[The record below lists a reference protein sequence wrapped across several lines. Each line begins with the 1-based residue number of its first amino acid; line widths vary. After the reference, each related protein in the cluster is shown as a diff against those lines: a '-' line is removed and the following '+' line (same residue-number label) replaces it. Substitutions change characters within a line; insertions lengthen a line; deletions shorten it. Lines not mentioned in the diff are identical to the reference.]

1 MECQNLYPILKDYNF
16 IHNLCFTLPYLN
28 FYGFLVYCSMEK
40 IVIGRFDKADFP
52 ALKLNDIAVKIDT
65 GAYTSSIHCENIVE
79 KDDGIHCSFLDEEHP
94 LYDGQEFIFADYD
107 IVFVRSSNGIIQ
119 KRYQVQSNIRLFGKV
134 FKISLSLSDRQ
145 EMRYPVLIGRKF
157 LTKKF
162 IVDTELTDVSFNMKI
177 NEDKNS
183 IEK

>member
-1 MECQNLYPILKDYNF
+1 
-16 IHNLCFTLPYLN
+16 
-28 FYGFLVYCSMEK
+28 MEK

-52 ALKLNDIAVKIDT
+52 ALNLKDIAVKIDT
-65 GAYTSSIHCENIVE
+65 GAYTSSIHCENITEIDNV
-79 KDDGIHCSFLDEEHP
+79 IHCTFFDEEHP
-94 LYDGQEFIFADYD
+94 SYNGREFVFEDYD

-119 KRYQVQSNIRLFGKV
+119 KRYQVQSKIKLFGKI

-145 EMRYPVLIGRKF
+145 EMRYPVLLGRKF

-162 IVDTELTDVSFNMKI
+162 IVDTEFIDVSFNLKL

-183 IEK
+183 IKK

>member
-1 MECQNLYPILKDYNF
+1 
-16 IHNLCFTLPYLN
+16 
-28 FYGFLVYCSMEK
+28 MEK

-52 ALKLNDIAVKIDT
+52 ALHLNDIAVKIDT
-65 GAYTSSIHCENIVE
+65 GAYTSSIHCENITESNNV
-79 KDDGIHCSFLDEEHP
+79 IYCTFLDEEHP
-94 LYDGQEFIFADYD
+94 LYNGKKFVFDDYD

-119 KRYQVQSNIRLFGKV
+119 KRYQVQSNIKLFGKV

-162 IVDTELTDVSFNMKI
+162 IVDTELIDVSFNQKL
-177 NEDKNS
+177 NENKNS
-183 IEK
+183 IQK

>member
-1 MECQNLYPILKDYNF
+1 M
-16 IHNLCFTLPYLN
+16 
-28 FYGFLVYCSMEK
+28 
-40 IVIGRFDKADFP
+40 IGRIDKADFP
-52 ALKLNDIAVKIDT
+52 ALHLKDIAIKIDT

-79 KDDGIHCSFLDEEHP
+79 KDDVLHCTFLDDEHP
-94 LYDGQEFIFADYD
+94 LYNGMEFIFEDYD

-119 KRYQVQSNIRLFGKV
+119 KRYQVQSNIKLFGKI

-162 IVDTELTDVSFNMKI
+162 IVDTELIDVSFNQKLD
-177 NEDKNS
+177 EDKNS
-183 IEK
+183 IQKP